1 MQRIPVKLSA
11 PERRAVGRLRS
22 RGEHLVREVNRA
34 HILAALDAG
43 LTDAQIAAV
52 LGVSRMVIWRTRSAF
67 QEKGLDYALHDIA
80 RSGAPPSYTTAD
92 EAAITALA
100 GSPAPPGRKRWTVE
114 LLTQAAGEQTPKVR
128 KPSRETVRRWLK
140 KTS

>member
-1 MQRIPVKLSA
+1 MANMQRISVKLSTA
-11 PERRAVGRLRS
+11 ERRAVGRLRS
-22 RGEHLVREVNRA
+22 RGEHLAREVNRA

-43 LTDAQIAAV
+43 LSDTQIAAV

-80 RSGAPPSYTTAD
+80 RSGAPMSYTTAD

-100 GSPAPPGRKRWTVE
+100 CSPAPPGRKRWTVE
-114 LLTQAAGEQTPKVR
+114 LLRRQPA
-128 KPSRETVRRWLK
+128 SRRPNW
-140 KTS
+140 TSSVAKRCADG

>member
-1 MQRIPVKLSA
+1 M
-11 PERRAVGRLRS
+11 GRLRS
-22 RGEHLVREVNRA
+22 RGEHLAREVNRA

-43 LTDAQIAAV
+43 LSDTQIAAV

-80 RSGAPPSYTTAD
+80 RSGAPMSYTTAD

-100 GSPAPPGRKRWTVE
+100 CSPAPPGRKRWTVE
-114 LLTQAAGEQTPKVR
+114 LLTQAAREQTPKLD
-128 KPSRETVRRWLK
+128 KLSRETVRRWLK

>member
-11 PERRAVGRLRS
+11 AERRAVGRLRS
-22 RGEHLVREVNRA
+22 RGEHLAREVNRA

-43 LTDAQIAAV
+43 LSDTQIAAV

-67 QEKGLDYALHDIA
+67 QEKGLEYALHDIA
-80 RSGAPPSYTTAD
+80 RSGAPTSYTTAD

-100 GSPAPPGRKRWTVE
+100 CSPAPPGRKRWTVE
-114 LLTQAAGEQTPKVR
+114 LLTQAARVADAQTGQAQ
-128 KPSRETVRRWLK
+128 SRNSAPMVK